1 MKSHTKYGLVIG
13 LVALVLICGLALAAS
28 AKGRPD
34 PDNPVV
40 LVTGGGSPGLLYDT
54 IVLGPLPNKGPFQQ
68 LFGAPTGPLSTMYG
82 PGDPGYLGGRW
93 WVDSDGVPG
102 RTEGDTF
109 FLCPLLP
116 PGFSP
121 AP

>member
-28 AKGRPD
+28 AKGRPHL
-34 PDNPVV
+34 NPVV
-40 LVTGGGSPGLLYDT
+40 YVTSQGLSYDS
-54 IVLGPLPNKGPFQQ
+54 IVLADLPNKGPFQQ
-68 LFGAPTGPLSTMYG
+68 LFGAPAGPLSTMYG

-93 WVDSDGVPG
+93 WVDADGDGV
-102 RTEGDTF
+102 REDTDVF

-116 PGFSP
+116 PGY
-121 AP
+121 